1 MSDTVEELLQ
11 KGVEFHQLGQAEF
24 ASQIYKAILAAQP
37 HHSDANYN
45 MGLLAISSGQ
55 IEAGLIFLETALEA
69 NADNARY
76 WVSYINVLIEIGRV
90 EDAQAVFDQ
99 AKLNG
104 AKGEGFD
111 KLEQKLKNGR
121 EEPLEVNST
130 SLEEKQP
137 KRLNILDSLNLDQA
151 INLAKKKAKE
161 GAPEEAKPIYQ
172 DILVKFPKN
181 KRAINGLKGLADTP
195 VGNDSKVQDPPLDQL
210 QALIDLYSQGQLDLV
225 VEHAAVLT
233 KKYPNSPVLFN
244 IQGTAFKSL
253 RQFDLSFAAFNKALA
268 ISPDYIEAH
277 NNMGLALAE
286 QGKLEEAVE
295 AYNKVLSIKPDYA
308 EAFYNMGNA
317 LQEQG
322 KLEEAV
328 DAYNKALPLKPAYTK
343 AHYNMGIV
351 LQEQGKLDEALVS
364 YNKALAIK
372 PDYAEAYYNMGNALQ
387 EQGKLE
393 EAIEAYNKA
402 LASEPDYY
410 NVCSSVYQ
418 LKAMM
423 CNWND
428 FNHDLLDEYLSKNFV
443 DRIKYPMNVF
453 PFLHSVLSPNNQLK
467 LAKRFA
473 ENSFKNK
480 VLPTFQ
486 KPKQKPKRLRI
497 GYFSPDFNDHPVAQM
512 IEGVFKH
519 HDRSKFDIF
528 VYSFSQNTESNM
540 YQKIKST
547 VDIFRD
553 VKSVNPKDIA
563 RLARTDRLDIAV
575 DLAGYTKNCKTQI
588 FNERAAP
595 IQINYLGYPGTMGAD
610 FIDYIIADKIL
621 IPEAMESHYSEKL
634 ILMPNSYQPT
644 NDALV
649 ISEDIPSKN
658 DLGLPENAF
667 VFCAINQSY
676 KIRPTEFY
684 IWMRLLTVVQGSVL
698 WLKSQNKFM
707 ISNLKK
713 EAEQRGVDASRLIF
727 AKRVPHEQY
736 LAQFQQADLYLDT
749 FNYNAG
755 TTASDV
761 LMAGLPI
768 VTKKGGSYASSMAA
782 SLLSA
787 ADMKD
792 LITNTPNE
800 YEKLALDL
808 ATNPKKLW
816 DVKERLRNNA
826 KTTSIFDTKLYTLHL
841 EQGYQQA
848 YDNYYS
854 DNMPQNIEVKICD
867 RLNSTEA
874 NL

>member
-1 MSDTVEELLQ
+1 LGNTLKEL
-11 KGVEFHQLGQAEF
+11 
-24 ASQIYKAILAAQP
+24 
-37 HHSDANYN
+37 
-45 MGLLAISSGQ
+45 
-55 IEAGLIFLETALEA
+55 
-69 NADNARY
+69 
-76 WVSYINVLIEIGRV
+76 GR
-90 EDAQAVFDQ
+90 
-99 AKLNG
+99 
-104 AKGEGFD
+104 
-111 KLEQKLKNGR
+111 
-121 EEPLEVNST
+121 
-130 SLEEKQP
+130 
-137 KRLNILDSLNLDQA
+137 LD
-151 INLAKKKAKE
+151 
-161 GAPEEAKPIYQ
+161 
-172 DILVKFPKN
+172 
-181 KRAINGLKGLADTP
+181 
-195 VGNDSKVQDPPLDQL
+195 
-210 QALIDLYSQGQLDLV
+210 
-225 VEHAAVLT
+225 
-233 KKYPNSPVLFN
+233 
-244 IQGTAFKSL
+244 
-253 RQFDLSFAAFNKALA
+253 
-268 ISPDYIEAH
+268 
-277 NNMGLALAE
+277 
-286 QGKLEEAVE
+286 
-295 AYNKVLSIKPDYA
+295 
-308 EAFYNMGNA
+308 
-317 LQEQG
+317 
-322 KLEEAV
+322 
-328 DAYNKALPLKPAYTK
+328 
-343 AHYNMGIV
+343 
-351 LQEQGKLDEALVS
+351 
-364 YNKALAIK
+364 
-372 PDYAEAYYNMGNALQ
+372 
-387 EQGKLE
+387 

-402 LASEPDYY
+402 LAIKPNYY
-410 NVCSSVYQ
+410 AVYSYAYQ
-418 LKAMM
+418 LKATM

-428 FNHDLLDEYLSKNFV
+428 FNHGLLDEYLSKNFV
-443 DRIKYPMNVF
+443 DRIKYPMNPF
-453 PFLHSVLSPNNQLK
+453 AFLHSVLSPDNQLK

-473 ENSFKNK
+473 ANSFENK

-486 KPKQKPKRLRI
+486 KPEPKPKRLRI

-519 HDRSKFDIF
+519 HDRSKFEIF
-528 VYSFSQNTESNM
+528 AYSFSQKTESNM
-540 YQKIKST
+540 HQKIKNT

-575 DLAGYTKNCKTQI
+575 DLAGYTNNCKTQI

-610 FIDYIIADKIL
+610 FIDYIIADKTL
-621 IPEAMESHYSEKL
+621 IPEAMESCYSEKL
-634 ILMPNSYQPT
+634 IFMPNSYQPT

-684 IWMRLLTVVQGSVL
+684 IWMRLLTAVQGSVL
-698 WLKSQNKFM
+698 WLKSQNKCM

-768 VTKKGGSYASSMAA
+768 VTKTGGSYASRMAA

-787 ADMKD
+787 ANMKD

-808 ATNPKKLW
+808 ATNPKKLR
-816 DVKERLRNNA
+816 DVKERLQNNA
-826 KTTSIFDTKLYTLHL
+826 NTTSVFDTKLYTLHL

-854 DNMPQNIEVKICD
+854 DNIPQNIEVKVCD
-867 RLNSTEA
+867 QPNSTGP